1 MSEDGNV
8 IAVLG
13 LLHKMS
19 GDDYRDP
26 LLCKRRDTAPKFT
39 ARERIGAAGRLIEE
53 QDLGFVKQCR
63 RHSKALLMA
72 AREKSALQV
81 LHFSQIELLQRPRY
95 PPTTAIAVQTVGA

>member
-53 QDLGFVKQCR
+53 QDLGFAKQCR
-63 RHSKALLMA
+63 PHSKALPRA
-72 AREKSALQV
+72 AREKSAHPRRNL
-81 LHFSQIELLQRPRY
+81 SQSQLTPRPSHRRT
-95 PPTTAIAVQTVGA
+95 PQ